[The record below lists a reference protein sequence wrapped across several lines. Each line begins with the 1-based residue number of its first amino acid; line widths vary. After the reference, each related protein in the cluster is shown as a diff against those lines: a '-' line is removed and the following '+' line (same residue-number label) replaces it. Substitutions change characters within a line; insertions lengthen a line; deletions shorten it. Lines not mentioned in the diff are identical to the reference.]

1 MKKLLIVTTIPD
13 TLTAFLLPFARH
25 FRAQGW
31 RVDAMACGI
40 SACGECFEE
49 FDRIWEVEWSRNPL
63 NPQNLLSAPRQIQAA
78 MEQGEYDIVHVHTP
92 VAAFVTRYALKNY
105 RKLDKTKVIYTAH
118 GFHFHSGGTA
128 LKNTAFLGLE
138 KLAGNWTDYL
148 ITINCEDE
156 EAAKHHGLISPERVR
171 YMPGIGVDL
180 DYYSSYAT
188 NEARVEEVRRELGL
202 PADTKLLLSVAEFIE
217 RKHPQDIL
225 RAFANVNSP
234 NACLAFAGEGDLL
247 EDMQQL
253 ATQLGIE
260 EKVRFLGQRNDIS
273 TLMMAAFAT
282 ILASEQEGLPRSVM
296 ESLSLETPVIGSDI
310 RGTRDLI
317 SSDSGILFPV
327 GNLEKLAD
335 AIKYLLNHPQS
346 ASMMGKQ
353 GRKRMASFDLRHI
366 IELHEALYAEALS
379 PKSEQINE
387 YSIQSRR

>member
-1 MKKLLIVTTIPD
+1 MKKLLIVATIPD
-13 TLTAFLLPFARH
+13 TLAAFLLPFARH

-63 NPQNLLSAPRQIQAA
+63 NPQNLLSAPRQIQTA
-78 MEQGEYDIVHVHTP
+78 MDRGEYDIVHVHTP
-92 VAAFVTRYALKNY
+92 VAAFVTRYALRNY

-118 GFHFHSGGTA
+118 GFHFHSGGTV

-138 KLAGNWTDYL
+138 KIAGNWTDYL
-148 ITINCEDE
+148 VTINCEDE
-156 EAAKHHGLISPERVR
+156 EAAKLHGLISPERVR

-180 DYYSSYAT
+180 NYYSSDNT
-188 NEARVEEVRRELGL
+188 NQAGVEEVRRELGL

-225 RAFANVNSP
+225 RAFASIDP
-234 NACLAFAGEGDLL
+234 DDTCLAFAGEGDLL

-253 ATQLGIE
+253 ATQLRIK
-260 EKVRFLGQRNDIS
+260 EKVRFLGHRHDIP
-273 TLMMAAFAT
+273 TLMRAAFAT
-282 ILASEQEGLPRSVM
+282 ILASSQEGLPRSVM

-327 GNLEKLAD
+327 GDIEKLAS

-346 ASMMGKQ
+346 ASRMGKQ

-366 IELHEALYAEALS
+366 IELHETLYAEALS
-379 PKSEQINE
+379 LKSEQINP
-387 YSIQSRR
+387 YSTQRRT